1 MHLCVCEAVFVKE
14 FCKLV
19 CVCAQVPCGHVV
31 CMSPRHPPAL
41 TVVCSST
48 GAISVDRLSSQ
59 NAFQLSAFQNN
70 RHWCPRLFLQ
80 GPSATQRFNMPLL
93 ICWSVEGCMW
103 CVCVCARVQDV
114 MIMGGVGGLAHLSF
128 VFTAAFQSANHSS
141 LNQAGQLRVIFL
153 LKWQP
158 GKRQKIFWWEV
169 YEGWGGSGF
178 K

>member
-19 CVCAQVPCGHVV
+19 CVCSSALWTCCVYVTPPPPSSDSGVFLHRCYFSRPTVIPKCFSAECFSKQSSLVP
-31 CMSPRHPPAL
+31 
-41 TVVCSST
+41 
-48 GAISVDRLSSQ
+48 Q
-59 NAFQLSAFQNN
+59 
-70 RHWCPRLFLQ
+70 LFLQ
-80 GPSATQRFNMPLL
+80 GPSATQRLNMPLL

>member
-14 FCKLV
+14 FCKRV

-80 GPSATQRFNMPLL
+80 GPSATQRFNMPPL

-114 MIMGGVGGLAHLSF
+114 MIMGGACAFIFCLYCCLSVCKPLITQPSRSVKSNILIKMTAWQKTKDILMRSVWGLGG
-128 VFTAAFQSANHSS
+128 
-141 LNQAGQLRVIFL
+141 
-153 LKWQP
+153 
-158 GKRQKIFWWEV
+158 
-169 YEGWGGSGF
+169 
-178 K
+178 